1 VGVPPTGTPREPIVE
16 VGDTPTPTSEPP
28 ELPTATSTVIVPDV
42 GNPPQSLPQTLKI
55 LYLKNRDIWLW
66 TPGAQVPLTSSADV
80 YDLRLSPDGELVAYI
95 RRVDDFHA
103 EIWLVAASGG
113 EARSLVGTDAFDAI
127 AEPVR
132 DLNAVAINPYQFEWQ
147 PGERRLAFSGYQV
160 YDGPGFTP
168 LDDLQIVDAESFERW
183 TLLEP
188 GSGGEF
194 TYAPDGSQLAIV
206 TPTDISLMDANAGNW
221 RYMLRY
227 EQVLTYSEYRY
238 YAQPVWSPD
247 GDFLRVAL
255 PPTDPLDPSLS
266 TELWRLPAHGGAAF
280 MEGQIY
286 PLPFFDT
293 PVVYAPDLTELVYL
307 TEAGPPE
314 VVRRELRLAAP
325 DGSAERVYAEDYL
338 LRFLGW
344 GLDNQHFTYVV
355 GDESLAWLGQVD
367 APAAVFPI
375 QPTEAIAVHWIDER
389 LYLYTRESEAGF
401 ELYLGSLDSGVL
413 FLDLIVG
420 PPPVIVSST
429 N

>member
-1 VGVPPTGTPREPIVE
+1 
-16 VGDTPTPTSEPP
+16 
-28 ELPTATSTVIVPDV
+28 
-42 GNPPQSLPQTLKI
+42 
-55 LYLKNRDIWLW
+55 
-66 TPGAQVPLTSSADV
+66 
-80 YDLRLSPDGELVAYI
+80 
-95 RRVDDFHA
+95 
-103 EIWLVAASGG
+103 
-113 EARSLVGTDAFDAI
+113 
-127 AEPVR
+127 
-132 DLNAVAINPYQFEWQ
+132 
-147 PGERRLAFSGYQV
+147 
-160 YDGPGFTP
+160 
-168 LDDLQIVDAESFERW
+168 
-183 TLLEP
+183 LEP

-266 TELWRLPAHGGAAF
+266 TELWRLPAHGGTAA

-293 PVVYAPDLTELVYL
+293 PVYYAPDLTGLIYL
-307 TEAGPPE
+307 AEAGPPDAN
-314 VVRRELRLAAP
+314 RRELRLAAP
-325 DGSAERVYAEDYL
+325 DGNSERVYVEDYL

-344 GLDNQHFTYVV
+344 GLDSRHFTYVV
-355 GDESLAWLGQVD
+355 GDESAAWLGQVA
-367 APAAVFPI
+367 APAVVFPI
-375 QPTEAIAVHWIDER
+375 QPTDAIAVHWIDER

-401 ELYLGSLDSGVL
+401 ELYLGSLDGGVL